1 MMKLGL
7 LTQYPDNASSRRLA
21 EEAIRAGHVLQTVDY
36 LRCHITM
43 AAKEVEVVYR
53 GDPLPLFDAV
63 IPRVSASATYHGTSV
78 VRHFEMQGVYV
89 PNRAQAIS
97 RSRDKLR
104 SLQLMARKG
113 IQMPRTAFGH
123 PSGNAAA
130 LLDAVGGAPV
140 IIKIIEG
147 TQGIGVVRSDNHNSA
162 LSAIEAFWSL
172 GAKILVQQYIAEAA
186 GEDLRC
192 LVVGKRVV
200 AAMIRT
206 AAPGEFRAN
215 LHRGGSAQTLK
226 LSPQERALAVQAARA
241 MNLGVAGVDLLRSEA
256 GPLVIEVNSSP
267 GLGGIEAASGVN
279 VAGEIIQ
286 YVARQAVRSSRRGED
301 RVEG

>member
-1 MMKLGL
+1 MNIGL
-7 LTQYPDNASSRRLA
+7 LTQYPNNPSSERLV
-21 EEAIRAGHVLQTVDY
+21 EEAKRAGHDFQTVDY

-43 AAKEVEVVYR
+43 AARDVKIIYD
-53 GDPLPLFDAV
+53 GAPLPVFDAV
-63 IPRVSASATYHGTSV
+63 IARVSASNTYHGTSV
-78 VRHFEMQGVYV
+78 VRHFEMQDVYV
-89 PNRAQAIS
+89 PNQAQAIT

-113 IQMPRTAFGH
+113 IRMPRTAFGH
-123 PSGNAAA
+123 PSGNAAE

-147 TQGIGVVRSDNHNSA
+147 TQGIGVVRSDNRNSA

-172 GAKILVQQYIAEAA
+172 GAMIIVQEYVAEAA

-192 LVVGKRVV
+192 FVVGKKVV
-200 AAMIRT
+200 AAMVRT

-215 LHRGGSAQTLK
+215 LHRGGSAKSLK
-226 LSPQERALAVQAARA
+226 LTPEERALAVQAARA
-241 MNLGVAGVDLLRSEA
+241 MNLEIAGVDLIRSKA

-267 GLGGIEAASGVN
+267 GLGGIEEATGVN
-279 VAGEIIQ
+279 VAGAVINHV
-286 YVARQAVRSSRRGED
+286 VAQAAKVKRRGED

>member
-1 MMKLGL
+1 MKIGL
-7 LTQYPDNASSRRLA
+7 LTQYPDNASSGRLA
-21 EEAIRAGHVLQTVDY
+21 EEAARAGYDLQTVDY

-43 AAKEVEVVYR
+43 SAEDVSVIQDDK
-53 GDPLPLFDAV
+53 PLPIFDAV
-63 IPRVSASATYHGTSV
+63 IARVSASATYHGTSI

-89 PNRAQAIS
+89 PNQAQAIT

-113 IQMPRTAFGH
+113 IRMPRTAFGH

-147 TQGIGVVRSDNHNSA
+147 TQGIGVVRSDNRNSA

-172 GAKILVQQYIAEAA
+172 RAQILVQEYVAEAA

-192 LVVGKRVV
+192 FVVGKKVV
-200 AAMIRT
+200 AAMVRT

-215 LHRGGSAQTLK
+215 LHRGGSAKSLK
-226 LSPQERALAVQAARA
+226 LSPEERALAVQAARA
-241 MNLGVAGVDLLRSEA
+241 MNLEIAGVDLIRSES

-267 GLGGIEAASGVN
+267 GLMGIEEATGVN
-279 VAGEIIQ
+279 VAGAVIEH
-286 YVARQAVRSSRRGED
+286 VARNASRSRGGGED

>member
-1 MMKLGL
+1 MKLGL
-7 LTQYPDNASSRRLA
+7 LTQYPDNGSSRRLV
-21 EEAIRAGHVLQTVDY
+21 EEAELAGHSMRAIDY

-43 AAKEVEVVYR
+43 SADEVDVYL
-53 GDPLPLFDAV
+53 DDAPLPVFDAV
-63 IPRVSASATYHGTSV
+63 IPRVSASATYHGTSI

-89 PNRAQAIS
+89 PNQAQAIS

-113 IQMPRTAFGH
+113 IHMPRTAFGH
-123 PSGNAAA
+123 PSGNATA

-140 IIKIIEG
+140 IVKIIEG
-147 TQGIGVVRSDNHNSA
+147 TQGIGVVRSDNRTSA

-172 GAKILVQQYIAEAA
+172 GAQILIQEYVAEAA

-192 LVVGKRVV
+192 FVVGKKVIASMVR
-200 AAMIRT
+200 R

-215 LHRGGSAQTLK
+215 LHRGGSAASIK
-226 LSPQERALAVQAARA
+226 LTPAERALAVTAARA
-241 MNLGVAGVDLLRSEA
+241 MNLGIAGVDLIRSKD

-267 GLGGIEAASGVN
+267 GLGGIEAATGVN
-279 VAGEIIQ
+279 VAKAVIEHT
-286 YVARQAVRSSRRGED
+286 VTQATKTRRRGED